1 MSLMAWRN
9 SGYEPIIRYSL
20 YVLTYNQR
28 LTSRVLIQLYT
39 LCARSRVCNQWAAN
53 CEAVR
58 RKRRDPRDRYLL
70 QDIILEYALRLLPEL
85 NP

>member
-1 MSLMAWRN
+1 MAWRT
-9 SGYEPIIRYSL
+9 SGYEPVIRYSF

-39 LCARSRVCNQWAAN
+39 LCARSRVCNQWTAI

-70 QDIILEYALRLLPEL
+70 QDIILEHALRLLPEL
-85 NP
+85 NPRK